1 MKRIKLFVIGIVVM
15 ILMFPMLENVY
26 ARGGRSGGG
35 WSGGRGGRGGGEY
48 RGSGGER
55 RSEGNR
61 YERRDGVWECE
72 AADAAVA
79 GVLISEEAQP
89 VTVIVEQS
97 PTNDTQ

>member
-15 ILMFPMLENVY
+15 MLMFPMLENVY

-35 WSGGRGGRGGGEY
+35 WSGGRGDGEY